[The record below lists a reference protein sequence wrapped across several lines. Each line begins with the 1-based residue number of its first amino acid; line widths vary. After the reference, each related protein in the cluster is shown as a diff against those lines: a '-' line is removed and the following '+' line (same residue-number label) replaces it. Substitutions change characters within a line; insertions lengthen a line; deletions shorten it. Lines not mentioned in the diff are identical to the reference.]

1 MRNNKSPYIVSFVA
15 AASNSGKTTL
25 IEKIV
30 TILKKRGLRVA
41 VVKHAAGGFDLD
53 KPGKDSWRFQQAGA
67 DSVVLVGPGRVALMK
82 NASHD
87 PVAEELA
94 VLAGDVDLVI
104 YEGFK
109 KNEKNMIEVFRTGVS
124 GDQPLCMRNPSFLAL
139 VSDRPFAVPIP
150 RFDINDAMG
159 VAEFIVQKME

>member
-1 MRNNKSPYIVSFVA
+1 MRNKKPPYIVSFVA

-30 TILKKRGLRVA
+30 VILKTRGLRVA

-53 KPGKDSWRFQQAGA
+53 KPGKDSWRFQEAGA
-67 DSVVLVGPGRVALMK
+67 DSVILVGPGRVALMK
-82 NASHD
+82 NEAHD
-87 PVAEELA
+87 PDAGELA
-94 VLAGDVDLVI
+94 LLAGDVDLVI

-109 KNEKNMIEVFRTGVS
+109 KNANNMIEVFRSGVS
-124 GDQPLCMRNPSFLAL
+124 GNKPLCMDNPSFLAL
-139 VSDRPFAVPIP
+139 VSDRPFTVPIP
-150 RFDINDAMG
+150 RFDINDANG